1 MPTRPASWRTTGRT
15 AVVATLL
22 RWCARSGNSSTRTR
36 ISDGSRQPPASI
48 PAHLWQGA
56 IPESAPLAD
65 QGGAFSTLPNA
76 LEGTQMGR
84 RDKLVIRL
92 GLAGVRAQ
100 EIVGLQIGDLRDLD
114 TDHPSLHWTGKRYK
128 PLHIAHG
135 PHTVVALRRY
145 LADHREQLGGD
156 PPPDARLICRRRPVR
171 TARASFIASTPER
184 GLPLGPAV
192 GQVSGTWSLGPLAR
206 LALATSPRMTYG
218 VVHGDAP
225 RSKGPDGSH
234 RFDFWTSRRS
244 STRRRGD
251 HHEVLPRPMDTEV
264 MDRAVRV
271 LD

>member
-1 MPTRPASWRTTGRT
+1 MAPCRSENWRPPRYSAGADSPRESENNRSHRRRRHPPPLVRT
-15 AVVATLL
+15 V
-22 RWCARSGNSSTRTR
+22 GNSSTRTR

-145 LADHREQLGGD
+145 LADHREQSV
-156 PPPDARLICRRRPVR
+156 AI
-171 TARASFIASTPER
+171 
-184 GLPLGPAV
+184 
-192 GQVSGTWSLGPLAR
+192 
-206 LALATSPRMTYG
+206 
-218 VVHGDAP
+218 
-225 RSKGPDGSH
+225 
-234 RFDFWTSRRS
+234 
-244 STRRRGD
+244 
-251 HHEVLPRPMDTEV
+251 PRPMHGSSADADPFARPGPASSPRPRNGACLWGQRSGKYLEPGH
-264 MDRAVRV
+264 
-271 LD
+271 